1 MNSSGEKTSLP
12 HLPQGFRYAGTACG
26 IKESG
31 DPDLALIVSDQP
43 CNAAGVYTQ
52 NIVRAAC
59 IDWNIAV
66 TPGTAKAVVI
76 NSGNANACTGETGE
90 QNVKRTAARTAMAC
104 AEADGQSKTQETDVL
119 VLSTGIIGVQL
130 PMEKLESG
138 INTAAGLLKNDSA
151 SFLLAADAICTS
163 DNGRKTTSRELSI
176 GETSYSMAAMAK
188 GAGMIGPRMATMLCV
203 VTCDFP
209 MGAETAQQVLTK
221 AANHSFNRISVEG
234 HTSTNDAVVLLCP
247 PTEDREEDSKAI
259 AQVSKVLNECCL
271 ELAKMIPADGEGATH
286 LIAITVNGASDDLVA
301 DKIARTVA
309 SSNLVKT
316 AVTGAD
322 PNWGRIVSAIGILD
336 VKVVIEHI
344 SLSINGFTVFERG
357 QPAKFDAPEVSA
369 SMSANFETKIDL
381 VVGAGGGSSQHWTSD
396 LTVDYVR
403 FNSEYTT

>member
-1 MNSSGEKTSLP
+1 M
-12 HLPQGFRYAGTACG
+12 
-26 IKESG
+26 
-31 DPDLALIVSDQP
+31 
-43 CNAAGVYTQ
+43 
-52 NIVRAAC
+52 C
-59 IDWNIAV
+59 I
-66 TPGTAKAVVI
+66 
-76 NSGNANACTGETGE
+76 
-90 QNVKRTAARTAMAC
+90 R
-104 AEADGQSKTQETDVL
+104 
-119 VLSTGIIGVQL
+119 
-130 PMEKLESG
+130 
-138 INTAAGLLKNDSA
+138 
-151 SFLLAADAICTS
+151 
-163 DNGRKTTSRELSI
+163 
-176 GETSYSMAAMAK
+176 
-188 GAGMIGPRMATMLCV
+188 
-203 VTCDFP
+203 
-209 MGAETAQQVLTK
+209 
-221 AANHSFNRISVEG
+221 
-234 HTSTNDAVVLLCP
+234 
-247 PTEDREEDSKAI
+247 DR
-259 AQVSKVLNECCL
+259 NECCL